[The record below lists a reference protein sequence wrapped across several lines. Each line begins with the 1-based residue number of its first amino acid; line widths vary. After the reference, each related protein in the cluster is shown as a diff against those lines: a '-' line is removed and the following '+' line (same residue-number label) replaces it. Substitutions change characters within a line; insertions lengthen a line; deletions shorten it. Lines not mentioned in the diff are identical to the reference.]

1 MNVNASTHGGTEEGT
16 RFPGARITGDCTLLI
31 VCAGNETLKGKS
43 GTICCCCL
51 FKLLWQ
57 SSMKCVANEQSHFAF
72 YISGS

>member
-1 MNVNASTHGGTEEGT
+1 MPTEARRTGSP
-16 RFPGARITGDCTLLI
+16 RVGAIGSYELSD